1 VIIRPESGSRWQAAR
16 IGDFEKWQAG
26 LLEESASRLGAV
38 LDPGGR
44 VHRYGFVGSPVTFCG
59 QRAWLRVSPFL
70 EHEMSRKAWRG
81 TAEAAV
87 ILGVSKPALLHR
99 IEWHADGP
107 EPVPVSAE
115 VLTLVTDRAAS
126 RERFLRTAPDLPPE
140 WFRDLAAS
148 LAALRAY
155 PTDRRFPVHSP
166 DEYGYLLSATYRR
179 PVPASCVPAFE
190 TEHIDLN
197 WENITAPPFLRPRHG
212 ALVHG
217 GHGIRC
223 RLPLPHGA
231 GSPGCGG
238 PGLRGAGRCAGHAER
253 PVRPARRRRAHHQE
267 PHPAAR
273 PRRPGGQAP
282 RPHRHGP
289 AFNQHPDCPRR
300 LRPPTLYREDD
311 EAEVPPRAP
320 AGPGEKANLLEVRQ
334 QPPGGSLI
342 K

>member
-1 VIIRPESGSRWQAAR
+1 VIIRLESGSRWLAAR

-44 VHRYGFVGSPVTFCG
+44 VHRYGFVGSPVTFRG

-87 ILGVSKPALLHR
+87 ILGVSKPELLHR

-107 EPVPVSAE
+107 DPVPVSAE
-115 VLTLVTDRAAS
+115 VLTLVTDPVAS

-155 PTDRRFPVHSP
+155 PTERRFPVHSP
-166 DEYGYLLSATYRR
+166 EEYGYLLSATYRR
-179 PVPASCVPAFE
+179 PVPATCVPASG

-197 WENITAPPFLRPRHG
+197 WENITAPRFCILDMEHWCTAVTGYG
-212 ALVHG
+212 AAYLYLTALEVPAVAARVYEALADVLDTPSGRYAQLVAAALI
-217 GHGIRC
+217 IRNLT
-223 RLPLPHGA
+223 RLPD
-231 GSPGCGG
+231 PG
-238 PGLRGAGRCAGHAER
+238 GL
-253 PVRPARRRRAHHQE
+253 
-267 PHPAAR
+267 AAR
-273 PRRPGGQAP
+273 L
-282 RPHRHGP
+282 HDHT
-289 AFNQHPDCPRR
+289 D
-300 LRPPTLYREDD
+300 TLL
-311 EAEVPPRAP
+311 A
-320 AGPGEKANLLEVRQ
+320 
-334 QPPGGSLI
+334 
-342 K
+342 

>member
-1 VIIRPESGSRWQAAR
+1 VIIRLESGSRWLAAR

-59 QRAWLRVSPFL
+59 QWAWLRVSPFL

-87 ILGVSKPALLHR
+87 ISGVSKPELLHR

-115 VLTLVTDRAAS
+115 VLTLVTDPVAS
-126 RERFLRTAPDLPPE
+126 RERFLRTALDLPPE

-166 DEYGYLLSATYRR
+166 EEYGYLLSATYRR
-179 PVPASCVPAFE
+179 PVPATCVPAFG

-197 WENITAPPFLRPRHG
+197 WENITAPRFCILDMEHWCTAVTGYG
-212 ALVHG
+212 AAYLYLTALEVPAMTARVYEALADVLDTPSG
-217 GHGIRC
+217 RYAQLAAAALIIRNLT
-223 RLPLPHGA
+223 RLPD
-231 GSPGCGG
+231 PG
-238 PGLRGAGRCAGHAER
+238 GL
-253 PVRPARRRRAHHQE
+253 
-267 PHPAAR
+267 AAR
-273 PRRPGGQAP
+273 L
-282 RPHRHGP
+282 HDHT
-289 AFNQHPDCPRR
+289 D
-300 LRPPTLYREDD
+300 TLL
-311 EAEVPPRAP
+311 A
-320 AGPGEKANLLEVRQ
+320 
-334 QPPGGSLI
+334 
-342 K
+342 

>member
-1 VIIRPESGSRWQAAR
+1 VIIRLESGSRWLAAR

-44 VHRYGFVGSPVTFCG
+44 VHRYGFVGSPVTFRG

-87 ILGVSKPALLHR
+87 ISGVSKPELLHR
-99 IEWHADGP
+99 IEWYADGL

-115 VLTLVTDRAAS
+115 VLTLVTDPVAS

-166 DEYGYLLSATYRR
+166 EEYGYLLSATYRR
-179 PVPASCVPAFE
+179 PVPATCVPASG

-197 WENITAPPFLRPRHG
+197 WENITAPRFCVLDMEHWCTAVTGYG
-212 ALVHG
+212 AAYLYLTALEVPAVAARVYEALADVLDTPSGRYAQLVATALI
-217 GHGIRC
+217 IRNLT
-223 RLPLPHGA
+223 RLPD
-231 GSPGCGG
+231 PG
-238 PGLRGAGRCAGHAER
+238 GL
-253 PVRPARRRRAHHQE
+253 
-267 PHPAAR
+267 AAR
-273 PRRPGGQAP
+273 L
-282 RPHRHGP
+282 HDHT
-289 AFNQHPDCPRR
+289 D
-300 LRPPTLYREDD
+300 TLL
-311 EAEVPPRAP
+311 A
-320 AGPGEKANLLEVRQ
+320 
-334 QPPGGSLI
+334 
-342 K
+342 